1 MGCHRE
7 TEAAAYHSA
16 LAPARTT
23 VACGASAAVTV
34 DPRRPHYLCLDAPGG
49 GQARVVFDGSLDGVP
64 QRWVA
69 RLRTLQHCYQELG
82 QDVPWGTAPVALRQ
96 YLEVGE
102 PEEAGRRLEVGLMV
116 PAIDGPTIA
125 KTIIMV
131 RQYRRLRL
139 GRHEFGPAYVFPQ
152 GDQSGS

>member
-7 TEAAAYHSA
+7 TEAAAYHNA
-16 LAPARTT
+16 LAPVRTT
-23 VACGASAAVTV
+23 VARGGPAAVTV
-34 DPRRPHYLCLDAPGG
+34 DRQRPRYLCLDALGG

-82 QDVPWGTAPVALRQ
+82 QDVPLGFAPVALRQ

-125 KTIIMV
+125 KTIIMI
-131 RQYRRLRL
+131 RQYRRLRP
-139 GRHEFGPAYVFPQ
+139 GRHEFGPPYVFPQ
-152 GDQSGS
+152 EEESGL